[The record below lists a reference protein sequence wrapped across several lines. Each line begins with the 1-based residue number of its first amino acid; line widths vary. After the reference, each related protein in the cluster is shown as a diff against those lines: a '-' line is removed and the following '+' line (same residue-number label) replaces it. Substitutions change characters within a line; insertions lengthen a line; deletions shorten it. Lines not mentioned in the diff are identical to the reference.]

1 MCLLLNSCFSVHIF
15 LLSVVHYTQPFTFYN
30 ARFHLLSLFTYLITW
45 CATDNFFTYFCSL
58 RLLLPQST
66 LRKKRLPCG
75 QHLKPRQ
82 QKTGGSNWAK
92 SFHITWA
99 LADFSLICLMKKNLI
114 LDLNSENPCSFTI
127 RGFLRA
133 VPTYLPLWK
142 LYIVS
147 EKVHSVWEF
156 CRSQSRFC
164 SWIQPL
170 TTTRPRDYAQILI
183 QEIEKFLL
191 DLRFKYRSR
200 IRSLYIVTT
209 DINEHILSIMKADEF
224 ATEFIWVFR
233 ITRYPYSHFKCTIC
247 VWW

>member
-45 CATDNFFTYFCSL
+45 CATDNFFTYFRSL

-99 LADFSLICLMKKNLI
+99 LADFSLICLVSNCIFISQVLDDNMWSKFTGSWCHSPQVAFFFFVVHSPV
-114 LDLNSENPCSFTI
+114 DLNS
-127 RGFLRA
+127 
-133 VPTYLPLWK
+133 
-142 LYIVS
+142 YI
-147 EKVHSVWEF
+147 
-156 CRSQSRFC
+156 
-164 SWIQPL
+164 
-170 TTTRPRDYAQILI
+170 
-183 QEIEKFLL
+183 
-191 DLRFKYRSR
+191 
-200 IRSLYIVTT
+200 
-209 DINEHILSIMKADEF
+209 M
-224 ATEFIWVFR
+224 
-233 ITRYPYSHFKCTIC
+233 
-247 VWW
+247 